1 MEDEVVKKKYSRKDE
16 RVHHWSMSSLV
27 SPPSFKKQSF
37 LPLSEFAMFK
47 SLKLRPKPL
56 QFPDYLYIS
65 PNYFHQPWSLNTH
78 RRVKNV
84 IVAMEVRALFT
95 HALARARHTSA
106 DWHPRSFCSLSSC
119 SVVLCN

>member
-16 RVHHWSMSSLV
+16 RVHHWTMSSLV
-27 SPPSFKKQSF
+27 SPPSFKKQNF

-47 SLKLRPKPL
+47 SLKLRPKPIH
-56 QFPDYLYIS
+56 FPDYLYIS

-84 IVAMEVRALFT
+84 IVAMEVRAFNS
-95 HALARARHTSA
+95 LACTRRRQAPPAPFLVNEH
-106 DWHPRSFCSLSSC
+106 L
-119 SVVLCN
+119 